1 MAQIPP
7 QFQQLLFK
15 SVPPAR
21 VLAVALGVG
30 SVYLAS
36 SSLYT
41 VTPGHRAILY
51 SRLAGI
57 IPTPKAEG
65 THILIPFIERPI
77 IFDIRAK
84 PTVIASLSGTKDL
97 QMVNMQMRVLA
108 RPDVAKL
115 ATVYTQLGQDWEERV
130 LPSIV
135 NEVLKSVVAQFNA
148 SQLITQR
155 EKVNIAPKILYS
167 LRGVISDHQY
177 KYGQTRV
184 ANVGSRS
191 LG

>member
-1 MAQIPP
+1 MSTLPP
-7 QFQQLLFK
+7 NLRNLLNL
-15 SVPPAR
+15 PPTR
-21 VLAVALGVG
+21 VLYFALGASG
-30 SVYLAS
+30 IYLAS
-36 SSLYT
+36 NSLYT

-57 IPTPKAEG
+57 LPTPKNEG
-65 THILIPFIERPI
+65 THLLLPFIERPI

-108 RPDVAKL
+108 RPDVNKL
-115 ATVYTQLGQDWEERV
+115 ATVYTQLGLEWEERV

-155 EKVNIAPKILYS
+155 EKVKI
-167 LRGVISDHQY
+167 
-177 KYGQTRV
+177 T
-184 ANVGSRS
+184 
-191 LG
+191 